1 MKTKSIQQQLVDE
14 LDKTSVELAQI
25 NLYLEGSLQKSVKR
39 YTKRDG
45 TVSEY
50 ELPPVLQYPKEGG
63 GQKQMR
69 IPRRHVDLVK
79 KLLIEGTRRQK
90 LLKRHRALSFKLA
103 KLQLRSVDEEK
114 KTPLHI
120 SHSHR

>member
-1 MKTKSIQQQLVDE
+1 MDE

-39 YTKRDG
+39 YTKKDG

-90 LLKRHRALSFKLA
+90 LLERHRALSFKLA
-103 KLQLRSVDEEK
+103 QLQLRSVDGEK
-114 KTPLHI
+114 KTPLHM
-120 SHSHR
+120 SRSHR